1 MAASA
6 GIGAAMCAKETSVPS
21 LSSSSFSSVHVV
33 KAAPSSLLVTAAVGS
48 LRPSLLPAT
57 TCRGVSRIQTNARLV
72 RFVTLAHA
80 SSSHGTEKSATDL
93 SEVQVESD
101 IGQSYCFQR
110 ALLTATA
117 GLTPFLLSVQDAYAA
132 GGEYGILE
140 GRIFSLI
147 HPVVMFSLFVA
158 TGYAGYLGYQWRRIR
173 TIQDEINDLKK
184 QVPAVAAEGQAVA
197 SPVDGQ
203 LKELTETRKTLL
215 KGGFRDRHFNWGSIL
230 LGTGVLFSVSGAVN
244 TYLRTGKLFPGPHL
258 YAGVAITVLWALA
271 AALVPP
277 MQKGN
282 DTARSLHIALNTV
295 NLLLFAWQIPTGWE
309 IVLKVFEFTKLP

>member
-1 MAASA
+1 MAAMA
-6 GIGAAMCAKETSVPS
+6 GVCVASGVCATLPS
-21 LSSSSFSSVHVV
+21 LASSCSSQANVV

-48 LRPSLLPAT
+48 LRPSLRPAT
-57 TCRGVSRIQTNARLV
+57 SCRNVNRIPTNTKFV
-72 RFVTLAHA
+72 RSITHVQA
-80 SSSHGTEKSATDL
+80 SSSHDTEKPVTAL
-93 SEVQVESD
+93 PEVQLESD
-101 IGQSYCFQR
+101 VDGSFFFQR

-117 GLTPFLLSVQDAYAA
+117 SLTPFLLSAQDAYAA

-147 HPVVMFSLFVA
+147 HPVVMLGLFTA
-158 TGYAGYLGYQWRRIR
+158 TGYAGYLGWQWRRVR
-173 TIQDEINDLKK
+173 TIQDEINELKK
-184 QVPAVAAEGQAVA
+184 QVPAVAAEGQAVP

-203 LKELTETRKTLL
+203 IKELSEVRKALI

-230 LGTGVLFSVSGAVN
+230 LGAGVLFSVSGAVN
-244 TYLRTGKLFPGPHL
+244 TYIRTGKLFPGPHL
-258 YAGVAITVLWALA
+258 YAGVGITVLWALA

-309 IVLKVFEFTKLP
+309 IVLKVLEFTKFP